1 MGGFGSEGWANT
13 TSPEPRCASQNSM
26 VRTQAIAHSQGRWP
40 ANLVLQHRSECQNTG
55 VKSVKVVGATAHR
68 AEHSTKSN
76 ASVGTQSHDHT
87 GFKNKD
93 GTETVAAWSCAEGCP
108 VAALDEQ
115 SGVLRARGNQTPT
128 KRGSGGIFWAGN
140 GNGVDPVDS
149 GDTGGASRFFKQFV
163 GTLR

>member
-1 MGGFGSEGWANT
+1 MGGHAGQTGLTERRMDGETLTKWSCAEGCPVAVLDAQGPVGITRNVKT
-13 TSPEPRCASQNSM
+13 G
-26 VRTQAIAHSQGRWP
+26 AHYGD
-40 ANLVLQHRSECQNTG
+40 A
-55 VKSVKVVGATAHR
+55 
-68 AEHSTKSN
+68 
-76 ASVGTQSHDHT
+76 
-87 GFKNKD
+87 D